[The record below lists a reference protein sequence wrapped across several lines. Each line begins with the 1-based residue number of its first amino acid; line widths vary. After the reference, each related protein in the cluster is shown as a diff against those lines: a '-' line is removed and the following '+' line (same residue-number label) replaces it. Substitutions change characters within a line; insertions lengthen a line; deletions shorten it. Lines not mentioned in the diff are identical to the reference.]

1 MGHECPRRRRAG
13 IGAESERPEE
23 EESLAESLDELL
35 ETFLVHVRTERG
47 FSEHSVRAYATDLVG
62 FLGYCEERGVVAPA
76 AVTRHELR
84 AWLAR
89 EHARGLA
96 RTTMARK
103 LASLR
108 ALFRWLERTGR
119 IPTDPAAS
127 LRTPRRDRPL
137 PKVLG
142 REEIDRLLA
151 APEGDDLLAVRDRAI
166 LETLYSAGLRASELV
181 GLDVADLDL
190 AGGVV
195 RVRGK
200 GRKERLALLGSP
212 AAAAV
217 RAYLELRRAEGLADP
232 ALFLNHRG
240 SRLTARSVQ
249 RVLERRLAAA
259 GLAGRATPHTL
270 RHSFATHLLDAGADL
285 RSVQELLGHASLSTT
300 QIYTHVTTE
309 KLKEI
314 YDRAHP
320 RAR

>member
-1 MGHECPRRRRAG
+1 
-13 IGAESERPEE
+13 
-23 EESLAESLDELL
+23 
-35 ETFLVHVRTERG
+35 
-47 FSEHSVRAYATDLVG
+47 
-62 FLGYCEERGVVAPA
+62 
-76 AVTRHELR
+76 
-84 AWLAR
+84 
-89 EHARGLA
+89 
-96 RTTMARK
+96 MARK

-108 ALFRWLERTGR
+108 ALFRWLERTER
-119 IPTDPAAS
+119 IATDPAAS

-137 PKVLG
+137 PKVLS

-151 APEGDDLLAVRDRAI
+151 APEGDTILARRDRAI

-181 GLDVADLDL
+181 GLDVENLDL

-200 GRKERLALLGSP
+200 GRKERLALLGAP
-212 AAAAV
+212 ATRAV
-217 RAYLELRRAEGLADP
+217 REYLELRRAKGLADP

-240 SRLTARSVQ
+240 GRLTARSVQ
-249 RVLERRLAAA
+249 RVLERTLIAA

-285 RSVQELLGHASLSTT
+285 RAVQEFLGHASLSTT